1 MNDPTRSPDL
11 PRLADQVRDQLL
23 ALEARRHAIVV
34 QRLAEFEEIARR
46 LSAARRK
53 LAICHHQGWKA
64 AARRVRSRVSILTR
78 DIPYYLQNL
87 ERSLAES
94 GIEVPSVSEIR
105 KELDQTGQE
114 FDSLQSNPSGTA
126 ISVRTDP
133 IELQGVFLGEFAIQL
148 EIPAMNELSYGGG
161 CRIIALDPHPAG
173 GNRDITHP
181 HVSDERLCF
190 GEAGAAIRQA
200 IQAGRLCDF
209 FLLVRSVL
217 THYNAGSPYVPL
229 EDWHG
234 TPCYDCGCSIAE
246 EDAGWCRHCER
257 EFCEECSSYCD
268 CCESTICL
276 GCLETCDACGEPTCP
291 DCLTHC
297 SECDRMICKACRDE
311 VLCPCQHERKET
323 PNDQEQRTQASNQT
337 HAA

>member
-1 MNDPTRSPDL
+1 MNDQARSPDL

-23 ALEARRHAIVV
+23 GLETRRHTTVV
-34 QRLAEFEEIARR
+34 QRLAELEEIVRR

-53 LAICHHQGWKA
+53 LALCHHRGWKA
-64 AARRVRSRVSILTR
+64 AARRVRSCVSILVR

-87 ERSLAES
+87 ERSLADS
-94 GIEVPSVSEIR
+94 GIEVPSVSEIH
-105 KELDQTGQE
+105 KELRQTDRE
-114 FDSLQSNPSGTA
+114 FDGLQCNRSGTA
-126 ISVRTDP
+126 ISVRTEP
-133 IELQGVFLGEFAIQL
+133 IELREVFLGEFAIQL
-148 EIPAMNELSYGGG
+148 EIPGVTEQSYGGG

-217 THYNAGSPYVPL
+217 THYNPGSPYVPL

-234 TPCYDCGCSIAE
+234 TPCYDCGCSISDE
-246 EDAGWCRHCER
+246 ETGWCRHCEQD
-257 EFCEECSSYCD
+257 FCEECSSYCY
-268 CCESTICL
+268 CCESTLCL
-276 GCLETCDACGEPTCP
+276 GCLETCDACEEPTCP
-291 DCLTHC
+291 SCLTHC
-297 SECDRMICKACRDE
+297 PECDRMICKACLDE
-311 VLCPCQHERKET
+311 ILCPCHQERKEN
-323 PNDQEQRTQASNQT
+323 PNEQEQQTQTSERTN
-337 HAA
+337 AA

>member
-23 ALEARRHAIVV
+23 ALEARRHATVV

-53 LAICHHQGWKA
+53 LALCHHQGWKA

-87 ERSLAES
+87 ERSLADS
-94 GIEVPSVSEIR
+94 SIEVPSVSEIR